1 MSDQLYAHTPNERGE
16 WHLLI
21 DHSTKVAKRAA
32 RNAAYFGVQTP
43 AFWIGL
49 WHDLG
54 KANPDFQMYLNAA
67 SRGIPANG
75 VPHAFGGAALIYAV
89 LWGQEQSD
97 NWKDIALSI
106 AGHHAGLHDAGTLAQ
121 KLDAYIDQHQHRS
134 TLQKLIDFAGKLPK
148 PDRYQPP
155 HLTKYEREFFIRM
168 TFSALVDADYLDTES
183 HFDAQRASARVGES
197 GREII
202 ESLWCRFETNQQK
215 LLAEVDSRNDTE
227 PTLNAVRREI
237 YQACISAAQA
247 APGFFRLTVPTGG
260 GKTRSGL
267 AFALQHVLA
276 NRSRSEQ
283 IPLRRII
290 VAIPYTSII
299 DQTAREYRR
308 ILGYEAVLEH
318 HSQVP
323 IPENE
328 SQNQEQV
335 RLRLASE
342 NWDAPVI
349 VTTNVQLFES
359 LFSNR
364 PGKTRRLHNIAGSVI
379 ILDEAQTLPVGM
391 LTPALDVLQTLVKQY
406 GVSIVL
412 SSATQPAFHSV
423 SGITPTD
430 IVPKS
435 RFDDHFKT
443 LRRVV
448 YTRRTEKLAWTEVAA
463 ELLRSER
470 SQVMAVLN
478 SRKDALRLLNELHG
492 TSGLFHLS
500 TLLCGWH
507 RKAILRLVRRRLR
520 HGLPVLLVSTQVVEA
535 GVDIDFPEVWRALGP
550 LDRIVQ
556 AAGRCNREGKLR
568 NGATPAKGR
577 VVIFEPADGG
587 MPKGE
592 YKVGF
597 GLADYLLSQNPP
609 EKLHDPTLHEEY
621 FNRLYAGRNLD
632 EKDVQ
637 AYREALNYPETA
649 QRFRLISDDTVLVVV
664 AYAQGIRRLSDWKNR
679 PSRATWRRLQPYT
692 VSLQRREADRLFAD
706 SWLELLGEGLY
717 RWVGE
722 YNRISGVAE
731 AKYDPAD
738 LVTRD

>member
-1 MSDQLYAHTPNERGE
+1 MEMSDQLYAHTPNELGE
-16 WHLLI
+16 WHLLV
-21 DHSTKVAKRAA
+21 DHLTKVAKKASQ
-32 RNAAYFGVQTP
+32 NAAYFGVEAP

-54 KANPDFQMYLNAA
+54 KANPDFQTYLNAA
-67 SRGIPANG
+67 SQGIPAKS

-97 NWKDIALSI
+97 SWKDIALPI

-121 KLDAYIDQHQHRS
+121 KLAAYIDEHRAV
-134 TLQKLIDFAGKLPK
+134 LQKLTQFAGHLPT
-148 PDRYQPP
+148 PNRYQFPY
-155 HLTKYEREFFIRM
+155 LTKNEREVLIRM
-168 TFSALVDADYLDTES
+168 TFSALVDADYLDTEA
-183 HFDAQRASARVGES
+183 HFNPQRAHARCDAS
-197 GREII
+197 GVE
-202 ESLWCRFETNQQK
+202 EMEELWRRFESNQQA
-215 LLAEVDSRNDTE
+215 LLAEVESRKDTNQA
-227 PTLNAVRREI
+227 LNVVRKEI
-237 YQACISAAQA
+237 YEACMSAAQA

-267 AFALQHVLA
+267 AFALQHILA
-276 NRSRSEQ
+276 NRSR
-283 IPLRRII
+283 LRRVI

-308 ILGYEAVLEH
+308 ILGHGAVLEH

-328 SQNQEQV
+328 SQTPEQV

-391 LTPALDVLQTLVKQY
+391 LTPVLDVLQTLVKQY
-406 GVSIVL
+406 GVSVVL
-412 SSATQPAFHSV
+412 SSATQPAFHSI
-423 SGITPTD
+423 SGIAPTD
-430 IVPKS
+430 IIPKS

-443 LRRVV
+443 LVRVD

-463 ELLRSER
+463 ELRDNEHN
-470 SQVMAVLN
+470 QVMIVLN
-478 SRKDALRLLNELHG
+478 SRKDALRLLNELQG

-556 AAGRCNREGKLR
+556 AAGRCNREGKMRDGLM
-568 NGATPAKGR
+568 PVKGR
-577 VVIFEPADGG
+577 VVIFEPAEGG

-592 YKVGF
+592 YKAGF
-597 GLADYLLSQNPP
+597 GLAEYLLSQNTP
-609 EKLHDPTLHEEY
+609 EKLHDPALHEDY

-632 EKDVQ
+632 ENDVQ
-637 AYREALNYPETA
+637 PHRETLNFPETA
-649 QRFRLISDDTVLVVV
+649 LRFRLISEDTVLVVV
-664 AYAQGIRRLSDWKNR
+664 EYAQSARRLADWKNR
-679 PSRATWRRLQPYT
+679 PSRATWRRLQAYT

-706 SWLELLGEGLY
+706 SWLELLSEGLY
-717 RWVGE
+717 RWVGK
-722 YNRISGVAE
+722 YDRIRGLAE
-731 AKYDPAD
+731 ANYDPAD
-738 LVTRD
+738 LIVSE